1 MGGMTAG
8 EVSDKRVF
16 YNDSIQL
23 GTPGTHKINK
33 GVIEWPFEF
42 DLNPAMPES
51 VEGMANSWLVYN
63 LHASVER
70 PGWNQKDL
78 ISSMHIR
85 IIRTLGPEQMES
97 TRSRVRK
104 TAYAS
109 ERLCYRRSRSC
120 RKSQHSPLTSS
131 RRRTRTF
138 GRTRSVTAFQY
149 LPMPSSLEHQLWP
162 MLSFH
167 PSEKVLPSERSTCV

>member
-1 MGGMTAG
+1 MGGMSAG

-85 IIRTLGPEQMES
+85 VIRTLGTEQMES

-104 TAYAS
+104 LPYIPS
-109 ERLCYRRSRSC
+109 RPSYGRLVGC
-120 RKSQHSPLTSS
+120 RFSKRSPLTSIS
-131 RRRTRTF
+131 DERRHL
-138 GRTRSVTAFQY
+138 GEQD
-149 LPMPSSLEHQLWP
+149 QL
-162 MLSFH
+162 
-167 PSEKVLPSERSTCV
+167 

>member
-97 TRSRVRK
+97 TRSRVREIADARTLK
-104 TAYAS
+104 LQTFRVMPFSKHS
-109 ERLCYRRSRSC
+109 E
-120 RKSQHSPLTSS
+120 LTSIH
-131 RRRTRTF
+131 RRTQTF
-138 GRTRSVTAFQY
+138 GRTRSVTASPY
-149 LPMPSSLEHQLWP
+149 LPMLSSLEHQLWP

-167 PSEKVLPSERSTCV
+167 PSEKVSPLERLTCD